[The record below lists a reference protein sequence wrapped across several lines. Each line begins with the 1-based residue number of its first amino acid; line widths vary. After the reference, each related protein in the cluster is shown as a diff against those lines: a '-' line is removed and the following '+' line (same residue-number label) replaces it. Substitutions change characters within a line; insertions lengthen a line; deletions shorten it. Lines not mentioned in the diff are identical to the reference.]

1 MILLYHSVISYNQ
14 AYAGTADFYSCND
27 TDISE
32 FSESKKEN
40 LNEQDTVRF
49 RTAASENV
57 VPDLPSDIVIQVGAF
72 ISEYNAKGLRLRL
85 SGLIN
90 QKVVLIPANGF
101 FKVRITGCQ
110 TYEEM
115 GRLVEALLLIGIK
128 DVWIFRNLPKE
139 EIKINDSV
147 SVDTALNP
155 LTDRIEVPVLSEK
168 TDPVVS
174 LEFNLQVGVF
184 HSKAK
189 AKRAK
194 RRIISR
200 LDLPVKIL
208 QEWEYYIVFVTGFKS
223 REEIYMYYPK
233 LAALGYTESFM
244 VEKPVISKE

>member
-1 MILLYHSVISYNQ
+1 
-14 AYAGTADFYSCND
+14 
-27 TDISE
+27 
-32 FSESKKEN
+32 
-40 LNEQDTVRF
+40 
-49 RTAASENV
+49 
-57 VPDLPSDIVIQVGAF
+57 
-72 ISEYNAKGLRLRL
+72 
-85 SGLIN
+85 
-90 QKVVLIPANGF
+90 
-101 FKVRITGCQ
+101 
-110 TYEEM
+110 M